1 MLSLIIQGEE
11 AQVPISVSRPV
22 QSWDTTPVRH
32 PSPSPAAVVE
42 VPVSVSVPV
51 SVVATPSVQVP
62 AFVPVPPPTPVA
74 APAPTPTSAPAVTPL
89 AGPRPVSF
97 VSNSRGVIVWTSSLK
112 KIIRL
117 VSTAHTSSPYHE
129 VVITVL

>member
-62 AFVPVPPPTPVA
+62 AFVPVPPPIPVA

-117 VSTAHTSSPYHE
+117 VDNTY
-129 VVITVL
+129 L